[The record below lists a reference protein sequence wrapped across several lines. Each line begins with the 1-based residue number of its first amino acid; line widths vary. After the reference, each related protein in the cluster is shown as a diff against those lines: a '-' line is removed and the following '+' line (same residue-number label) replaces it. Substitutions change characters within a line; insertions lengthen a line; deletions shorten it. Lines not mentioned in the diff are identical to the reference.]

1 MCNNVLNKNDRG
13 MRIEV
18 VRMSKRSIVV
28 RWNVLRSTLGSL
40 RPQLHHQE
48 HQRIATAAEQHDDR
62 GIPPPVVLF
71 FQVQCPEISGA
82 VGVLADLAAS
92 SGGRIEQV
100 RIGAHAL
107 LVLEEVLAAGL
118 I

>member
-48 HQRIATAAEQHDDR
+48 HQRIATAADPAPSAYWQTLQ
-62 GIPPPVVLF
+62 P
-71 FQVQCPEISGA
+71 A
-82 VGVLADLAAS
+82 V
-92 SGGRIEQV
+92 
-100 RIGAHAL
+100 
-107 LVLEEVLAAGL
+107 AAGL
-118 I
+118 SRFVSVPMPCWYSKRYSPQV